1 MKNHTTYGI
10 DSQNK
15 SALVKM
21 LAVFMSLLLTLFF
34 AIPSVAYSEGEQDG
48 QNVQDATTADEVTDA
63 DDDAS
68 DAAGN
73 ANDSTSTAAT
83 EASTDAEEVTVAT
96 ETAPQTYITVNY
108 YEHYIHDEDGNPS
121 EEGTR
126 LLGSRAFPATAG
138 EHANTWD
145 YVADIPGF
153 FFWDAWP
160 ANLVI
165 SENPDDNVLDLFY
178 MRLSASTYT
187 VNYYAMTDADLSA
200 DTWAGALA
208 AHPQFY
214 FLGHETFTGQL
225 YDKLVT
231 GSQVA
236 TPIDEAYTVGT
247 YPDSIRL
254 TMDPED
260 NVINVLYAP
269 KAANLPDDMDATEGE
284 ETPDTPDVEQPDTP
298 DEGNGGEDT
307 DNPDNG
313 DGEDVE
319 KPSPDEPDNPTPDAP
334 DTDAPD
340 NGDDNESEEPP
351 IGYPPIGD
359 VLAPGNGDSDSNGEI
374 EITDEM
380 LDKAPTPQ
388 QAQAMKDAYNTGVE
402 QGAAL
407 AQTGDEMA
415 GHIMFLIGVMLIA
428 AGAIGIISWRH
439 FRKD

>member
-1 MKNHTTYGI
+1 MKNQTTYGI

-15 SALVKM
+15 STFAKM
-21 LAVFMSLLLTLFF
+21 LAVFMSLLLILFF
-34 AIPSVAYSEGEQDG
+34 AVPSFAYSEGEQDG
-48 QNVQDATTADEVTDA
+48 QNVQNEQNDQNTATATVNEEVI
-63 DDDAS
+63 DDAS
-68 DAAGN
+68 SASTTDN
-73 ANDSTSTAAT
+73 ASVSAT
-83 EASTDAEEVTVAT
+83 EASANTAGETAVAT

-108 YEHYIHDEDGNPS
+108 CEHYIHDEDGNPS
-121 EEGTR
+121 DSGTR
-126 LLGSRAFPATAG
+126 ILGSRAFPATVG
-138 EHANTWD
+138 EHVNTWD

-165 SENPDDNVLDLFY
+165 SENPGDNVLDLFY
-178 MRLSASTYT
+178 MRLSVSTYT
-187 VNYYAMTDADLSA
+187 VNYYAMTNADLTA

-208 AHPQFY
+208 SHPQFH

-254 TMDPED
+254 TLDPED

-269 KAANLPDDMDATEGE
+269 KATNLPDDMDATEDE
-284 ETPDTPDVEQPDTP
+284 ETPDVPDVEQPDAP
-298 DEGNGGEDT
+298 DEGDDEDT
-307 DNPDNG
+307 DIPDNG
-313 DGEDVE
+313 DGEEVE
-319 KPSPDEPDNPTPDAP
+319 KPSPDNPDMPGVDV
-334 DTDAPD
+334 PD
-340 NGDDNESEEPP
+340 NGGDNESEEPP
-351 IGYPPIGD
+351 IGYPPVDDILTPGGD
-359 VLAPGNGDSDSNGEI
+359 NDSNGEI

-388 QAQAMKDAYNTGVE
+388 QAEAMKDAYKTGVE

-415 GHIMFLIGVMLIA
+415 GHIMFLIGVILIA
-428 AGAIGIISWRH
+428 AGVIGIISWRH
-439 FRKD
+439 FRED